1 LKHIIAHDLQTR
13 EKSYFLCEK
22 WLAIDKDDGRIER
35 VLPISRKPEMTSVKY
50 LFSRRA
56 KDNLN
61 DDHLWFS
68 IFSCPVQS
76 PFTRLDRLTCCF
88 VLLSISMLMN
98 IMYYGMDNSP
108 SEGGLTIGPYF
119 NLTLNQLSIGIMT
132 SLIVFIPSLLLV
144 HLFRRIKRK
153 NTRLTKLKKILKDS
167 EKTSI
172 LTNVESPQKQK
183 KTIFSLKFPWW
194 FKIVAYLLS
203 FTFTSVSL
211 VFVIIKG
218 IEFGDAQVTKW
229 LTSLI
234 ISFLSSILFTQ
245 PLKVALMTCLF
256 VLVCRKFEN
265 KNDIDGEGDDEMSL
279 NKIETKNVKLIS
291 I

>member
-1 LKHIIAHDLQTR
+1 
-13 EKSYFLCEK
+13 
-22 WLAIDKDDGRIER
+22 
-35 VLPISRKPEMTSVKY
+35 M
-50 LFSRRA
+50 
-56 KDNLN
+56 DNL
-61 DDHLWFS
+61 
-68 IFSCPVQS
+68 
-76 PFTRLDRLTCCF
+76 
-88 VLLSISMLMN
+88 
-98 IMYYGMDNSP
+98 P

-144 HLFRRIKRK
+144 QLFRRIKRK
-153 NTRLTKLKKILKDS
+153 NARLTKLKKILKDS

-172 LTNVESPQKQK
+172 LTYVESPQKQK
-183 KTIFSLKFPWW
+183 KRIFSLKFPWW

-245 PLKVALMTCLF
+245 PLKVALMTFLF

-265 KNDIDGEGDDEMSL
+265 KNEIDSEGDDKMPL
-279 NKIETKNVKLIS
+279 HNLQAVYKRFNFFF
-291 I
+291 